1 MPWGYPARTPAPTV
15 FFPYSGYHPRLQT
28 SALRLCLH
36 DGPLGGVAQTPAQH
50 VAPPQEQPKLGFRPR
65 TLLGGPSRV
74 ARLSCPLPS
83 AHSWL
88 SSPSPGSRAS
98 QPPPALAQPVS
109 ESASDSGCRDEAP
122 SPPSFPARA
131 APPLARTRLAPA
143 EPPTPFWHSSPALA
157 AARRRRQ
164 PRRPRPRPPRA
175 LPGRPGDLL
184 LLALRG

>member
-1 MPWGYPARTPAPTV
+1 MMGLWEEWPRPRPSTWH
-15 FFPYSGYHPRLQT
+15 HPRSSQSLASGRGPCWVVPHGLQGW
-28 SALRLCLH
+28 A
-36 DGPLGGVAQTPAQH
+36 A
-50 VAPPQEQPKLGFRPR
+50 
-65 TLLGGPSRV
+65 
-74 ARLSCPLPS
+74 PLPS

-109 ESASDSGCRDEAP
+109 ESASDSGCRDRAP

-131 APPLARTRLAPA
+131 APPPARTRLAPA
-143 EPPTPFWHSSPALA
+143 EPPTHFWHSSSALA